1 MARPVFEEATMNAT
15 PSLTLPCAHAPRVYS
30 AGDLC
35 SAMRAPRL
43 VLPDA
48 SGLDRVLRHDAAH
61 GLLEVQSGAP
71 WSALAAHGGGAFGAG
86 TVGASVAANAAGPD
100 GQPMVAHVRS
110 ITVASADGELRRASR
125 ERAPDLFRLA
135 VGGFGVFG
143 PFYSVTL
150 DIASVARA
158 AAGATAPVCLG
169 LPCSGVEG
177 VRFAVELLLP
187 PHASEG
193 FVGQARAELEER
205 RARPS
210 RFEARRTMPEEA
222 TFLRWARRDYAA
234 LLIEYRMRDTVGGH
248 LGGTQ
253 LRARLIELAIAA
265 GGSFS
270 PAHLPHATRA
280 QAAHCYPMLGEFLAE
295 KRRYDPAERVAGT
308 WYRDVRSLWQRGSGA
323 TRGTRD

>member
-1 MARPVFEEATMNAT
+1 MNAT
-15 PSLTLPCAHAPRVYS
+15 PSLTLPYANAPRVFS
-30 AGDLC
+30 ADDLC
-35 SAMRAPRL
+35 RAMRAPRPA
-43 VLPDA
+43 VPDA
-48 SGLDRVLRHDAAH
+48 SGLDRILRQDAAR

-71 WSALAAHGGGAFGAG
+71 WPALAAHGGGAFGTG

-100 GQPMVAHVRS
+100 GRPVVAHVHS

-150 DIASVARA
+150 DTASLARA
-158 AAGATAPVCLG
+158 AAAAAAPVSLG
-169 LPCSGVEG
+169 LPCSAPAG

-193 FVGQARAELEER
+193 FAAQARIEIEDR
-205 RARPS
+205 RARLAKLA
-210 RFEARRTMPEEA
+210 ARRTLPEET
-222 TFLRWARRDYAA
+222 TFLRWARCEYAA
-234 LLIEYRMRDTVGGH
+234 LLIEYCMRDTVGGH
-248 LGGTQ
+248 FSGAQ
-253 LRARLIELAIAA
+253 LRARLIELAVAA

-270 PAHLPHATRA
+270 PAHLPHARRV
-280 QAAHCYPMLGEFLAE
+280 QAEHCYPMLGEFLAE

-308 WYRDVRSLWQRGSGA
+308 WYRDVRCLWRRESGA
-323 TRGTRD
+323 ARAAGEGPA

>member
-1 MARPVFEEATMNAT
+1 MNAT
-15 PSLTLPCAHAPRVYS
+15 PSLTFPCAHSPRVYS
-30 AGDLC
+30 ADDLC
-35 SAMRAPRL
+35 RAMRAPRL

-71 WSALAAHGGGAFGAG
+71 WSALAAHGGGAFGTG
-86 TVGASVAANAAGPD
+86 TVGAGVAANAAGPD
-100 GQPMVAHVRS
+100 GQPLVAHVRS

-135 VGGFGVFG
+135 VGGFGIFG

-150 DIASVARA
+150 DIVSIARA
-158 AAGATAPVCLG
+158 AASAAVPVCLG
-169 LPCSGVEG
+169 LPCSEAEG

-187 PHASEG
+187 PHASEA
-193 FVGQARAELEER
+193 FVRQARAELESR
-205 RARPS
+205 RARLS
-210 RFEARRTMPEEA
+210 RFEARRTMPEDT
-222 TFLRWARRDYAA
+222 TFLRWARRDFAA
-234 LLIEYRMRDTVGGH
+234 LHIEYRMRDTVGGH
-248 LGGTQ
+248 LSGTQ

-270 PAHLPHATRA
+270 PAHLPDATRA

-308 WYRDVRSLWQRGSGA
+308 WYRDVRSLWQRGTGA
-323 TRGTRD
+323 SRGTRD